1 MLHEQVARQR
11 VHDHIR
17 RAERRAHDRGL
28 LASPTPQTHRWR
40 LRWRRPGARGA
51 SLAPTATFSVTPGR

>member
-1 MLHEQVARQR
+1 MLHHQLARQR

-28 LASPTPQTHRWR
+28 LASPTPRTHRWR
-40 LRWRRPGARGA
+40 LRWRRIGARDM
-51 SLAPTATFSVTPGR
+51 APTDTFSVTPGR